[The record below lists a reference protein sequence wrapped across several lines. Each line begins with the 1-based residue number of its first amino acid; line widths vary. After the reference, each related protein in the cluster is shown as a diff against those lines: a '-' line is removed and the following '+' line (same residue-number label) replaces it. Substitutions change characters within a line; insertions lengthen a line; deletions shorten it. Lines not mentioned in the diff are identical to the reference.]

1 MSSVY
6 EFELQLD
13 ALEHAIKQCGVWPT
27 VKPSQ
32 LALASQQPFAV
43 DTMDFVSWLVFI
55 FLKKCRALV
64 AQKQLP
70 PPMAVAPA
78 AQVALSSCEKAIIEI
93 LTSLDTLTHGLSP
106 TTGKE

>member
-55 FLKKCRALV
+55 FLKKYFMLLRFLH
-64 AQKQLP
+64 LP
-70 PPMAVAPA
+70 
-78 AQVALSSCEKAIIEI
+78 
-93 LTSLDTLTHGLSP
+93 
-106 TTGKE
+106 